1 MKGTAGAKYNLM
13 SLEDALSIRLES
25 IILLPHVYT
34 PTTPATIISIK
45 KNYHLSDSAKNNKTW
60 DFVKAENL

>member
-25 IILLPHVYT
+25 IIFASSCVHT
-34 PTTPATIISIK
+34 
-45 KNYHLSDSAKNNKTW
+45 YHSSDNNQHKEELSP
-60 DFVKAENL
+60 F